1 MRIPT
6 FDSPVCKDFSVLP
19 LTDIP
24 QERAVKG
31 TGGFHLQFVQAFN
44 SSNFALLRFLM
55 MSLRFHDLRVNW
67 NSIFLKVEVQVF
79 FPRWNRVT
87 FESQLACWM
96 FFLIVRSAF
105 VKSFCTLYQM
115 SLPFK
120 GISKLYGIRPRT
132 FIHSVGFNL
141 RTRPIS
147 KSWCDGHTRR

>member
-79 FPRWNRVT
+79 FSKMKSCDILNYNWHV
-87 FESQLACWM
+87 EC
-96 FFLIVRSAF
+96 FF
-105 VKSFCTLYQM
+105 
-115 SLPFK
+115 
-120 GISKLYGIRPRT
+120 
-132 FIHSVGFNL
+132 
-141 RTRPIS
+141 
-147 KSWCDGHTRR
+147 